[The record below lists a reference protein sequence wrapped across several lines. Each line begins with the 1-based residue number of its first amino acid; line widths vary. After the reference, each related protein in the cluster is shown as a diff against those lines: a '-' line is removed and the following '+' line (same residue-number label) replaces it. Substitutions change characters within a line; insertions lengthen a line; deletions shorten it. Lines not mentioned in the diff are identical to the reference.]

1 VCSALAS
8 SKTSRIT
15 AILFVVQNSLEFV
28 AISNLP
34 IAPFQVT
41 YQMKILT
48 TAAFSVALLRKKLTP
63 TKWLSLFFLAIGVS
77 MVQIQQ
83 TTAGH
88 VTPISSSTAVGS
100 AHEFYVHVMSPSKRF
115 RGSHSR
121 LLHFRSFRNGPQR
134 LESRAELWARSVQL
148 SLFSVVS
155 SLTYSAIS
163 EHGLGRPWLSR

>member
-1 VCSALAS
+1 L
-8 SKTSRIT
+8 
-15 AILFVVQNSLEFV
+15 
-28 AISNLP
+28 
-34 IAPFQVT
+34 
-41 YQMKILT
+41 
-48 TAAFSVALLRKKLTP
+48 LLRKKLIP

-77 MVQIQQ
+77 IVQIQQ

-88 VTPISSSTAVGS
+88 VMPISSSTVVGS
-100 AHEFYVHVMSPSKRF
+100 AHEFHVHVMSPSKRF

-134 LESRAELWARSVQL
+134 LESRALGSKRPIISFLPYTRS
-148 SLFSVVS
+148 SPYLFSMQPLPPILVVS